1 MSITFDLKTEYWTD
15 LRTPVGKLRLVADAR
30 GLNRVDFSDNIRPSA
45 GICVETKILQQA
57 KRELNEYF
65 RGDRTE
71 FDVPLNPDG
80 TAFQIAVWNELL
92 KIPYGTTTTYGE
104 IARNLGNPEAMR
116 AVGAANGRNP
126 IAIII
131 PCHRVIGTNGKLIG
145 YGGGID
151 RKLWLLKHEAAE
163 ILI

>member
-1 MSITFDLKTEYWTD
+1 MTITFDIKTEYWTD
-15 LRTPVGKLRLVADAR
+15 FRSPVGKLRLVADGK
-30 GLNRVDFSDNIRPSA
+30 GLTRVDFGDHMAPSA
-45 GICVETKILQQA
+45 GICIETKILQQA
-57 KRELNEYF
+57 KRELREYF
-65 RGDRTE
+65 AGEREE
-71 FDVPLNPDG
+71 FEVPLNPEG
-80 TAFQIAVWNELL
+80 TKFQYQVWNELM
-92 KIPYGTTTTYGE
+92 KIPYGATMTYGE
-104 IARNLGNPEAMR
+104 IARNMGNPDAMR

-131 PCHRVIGTNGKLIG
+131 PCHRVIGNNGNMIG